1 MSVIATKISIVHEKS
16 GVEACP
22 FYGEPQHEMFV
33 IPAENLIDM
42 ISVWNFRMVQF
53 KNYGGR
59 ASSEVPGMSIDDEV

>member
-1 MSVIATKISIVHEKS
+1 
-16 GVEACP
+16 
-22 FYGEPQHEMFV
+22 MFV